1 MNSIKE
7 ESIENDALESL
18 EKQGYQVIKSEVY
31 NHTSKI
37 IDAERNND
45 HTKFILEPR
54 LSKVLKELNPG
65 YSDDI
70 YVVLCMN
77 FPN

>member
-31 NHTSKI
+31 NHTSKK
-37 IDAERNND
+37 N
-45 HTKFILEPR
+45 
-54 LSKVLKELNPG
+54 
-65 YSDDI
+65 
-70 YVVLCMN
+70 
-77 FPN
+77 